1 MLKSKAGKILFV
13 FLLLLTGT
21 VLFLFMRYCYRTS
34 QYNKEVHTVGI
45 EEKTEGMQITFARRK
60 GGTNLWKQDT
70 VDGRELTGEIFELCA
85 ANYSTIAVSGWTAR
99 ITVEKECFLNNA
111 WNGTVEVH
119 QFRDGSE
126 RKQELDLNSID
137 PGALQLECLETEPL
151 ILIRLEPG
159 DYLIYHPNA
168 DKGES
173 SIPEMECAVRD
184 SRVGFLFYHEGDLEF
199 PKVEAEY
206 YLHRKLS
213 QGREFMCF
221 VLLLAFWLVFI
232 TASVFRSYYTKF
244 IQNQLAMRELL
255 MTESLMVFSNF
266 VDAKDSYTSGHSKR
280 VALYSRMIAEE
291 LGMSENECKNVYYI
305 ALMHDCG
312 KCKIPDEI
320 LNKPSKLTKEEFEVI
335 KSHTTEGAKMLEG
348 FSFIE
353 GFPQGA
359 LCHHEK
365 YDGSGYPNGLK
376 GEEIPFIGRLIC
388 VADSYDAMASK
399 RIYRD
404 ALSQDTIREEFT
416 KNSGKQFDPQIVEV
430 FLRLLD
436 QERFKNVQLLC

>member
-13 FLLLLTGT
+13 FLLLLTGII
-21 VLFLFMRYCYRTS
+21 LFLFMRYCYRTS
-34 QYNKEVHTVGI
+34 QYNKEVHTVKAG
-45 EEKTEGMQITFARRK
+45 ESTEGLQITLERRK
-60 GGTNLWKQDT
+60 GGTNLWT
-70 VDGRELTGEIFELCA
+70 YETGGRELTGEIFELCA
-85 ANYSTIAVSGWTAR
+85 ANYSTCAVLNWTAK
-99 ITVEKECFLNNA
+99 IVVEKECFLNTV
-111 WNGTVEVH
+111 WNGTVEIH

-126 RKQELDLNSID
+126 RKQDLDLNNID
-137 PGALQLECLETEPL
+137 PRVIQLECLETEPL
-151 ILIRLEPG
+151 VLISLQPG
-159 DYLIYHPNA
+159 DYLIYHPSA

-173 SIPEMECAVRD
+173 SIPGMERAVRD
-184 SRVGFLFYHEGDLEF
+184 CKAGLLFYHEGELVF
-199 PKVEAEY
+199 TKACAEY
-206 YLHRKLS
+206 HLHKRLS

-221 VLLLAFWLVFI
+221 LLFFAFWMIFI
-232 TASVFRSYYTKF
+232 VICIFRNYYTKF
-244 IQNQLAMRELL
+244 IQSQLSIRELL

-280 VALYSRMIAEE
+280 VALYSRMIAQE

-353 GFPQGA
+353 GFQQGA

-404 ALSQDTIREEFT
+404 ALSKDTIREEFI
-416 KNSGKQFDPQIVEV
+416 KNSGKQFDPQIIEV
-430 FLRLLD
+430 FLRLMD
-436 QERFKNVQLLC
+436 QESFKNVQLLC